1 MALDHRKSPRGS
13 RPHGLRRPTA
23 PLRRGVDLGASL
35 PESAGEGKF
44 DIRRSRMHPGTA
56 MTTAPTRV
64 PSASRIRLA
73 GAFALTIM
81 VVIFILPL

>member
-1 MALDHRKSPRGS
+1 
-13 RPHGLRRPTA
+13 
-23 PLRRGVDLGASL
+23 
-35 PESAGEGKF
+35 
-44 DIRRSRMHPGTA
+44 MHPGTA

-81 VVIFILPL
+81 VVILILPL